1 MALIQSPWAKG
12 QKPVARPQTAW
23 TVHAQLFVVD
33 LTSQAFAAG
42 DILELAVLPPYA
54 RIVGAQLVTVGALGA
69 ATVDIG
75 LMSGNTGD
83 LTNPDDSA
91 RTSGNELFAAAA
103 LTAELTFI
111 SKSASLL
118 LEPTEKDRS
127 IGVKFSAA
135 VAAGAG
141 KKIGLLLQF
150 AQ

>member
-1 MALIQSPWAKG
+1 MALIQSDWAKG
-12 QKPVARPQTAW
+12 LKPVARPQTAW
-23 TVHAQLFVVD
+23 TVHAQLFIVD
-33 LTSQAFAAG
+33 VPAAGFASG
-42 DILELAVLPPYA
+42 DILELAILPPYA
-54 RIVGAQLVTVGALGA
+54 RIVGAQLVTVGSLGA
-69 ATVDIG
+69 ATVDVG
-75 LMSGNTGD
+75 LMSGTTGE
-83 LTNPDDSA
+83 LTNDDNSA

-111 SKSASLL
+111 SKAAALL
-118 LEPTEKDRS
+118 LAPTEKDRS